1 MAIYNRQNK
10 EVLINMVE
18 VIKKGLETSIQDY
31 PGRIGSLNQG
41 FPPSGPMDS
50 WSFRLANVLVENKED
65 TAALECQFM
74 GPSLKFNSNRII
86 AITGADMSPK
96 LDGNPIPLWESIEVK
111 TDQVLEMEFAT
122 IGARSYIAFS
132 GGIISEPWLSSR
144 STFHKAGVGGM
155 EGKAIQEGQVIPLGK
170 SKSVAGR
177 KIKKSSMPIMST
189 DKKWAIEVV
198 RGPNDDWVDEKGH
211 KMFLNSEWKLQAKSD
226 RTGYRLDGPE
236 WSFTEK
242 ATHKGLEHGSNPSNI
257 IDQGYP
263 VGAINLAGQTPI
275 ILVNDGPSMGGFI
288 VPYTVPSAS
297 FWKLGQA
304 KPGDRFNFIEV
315 SIEDAQSLRNE
326 QNSICSELSIESSTE
341 KNLLK
346 ELSKTK
352 KIDRIEV
359 KDFEKEK
366 EKEKIRDKLMEKKGL
381 EKMKVRFFN

>member
-1 MAIYNRQNK
+1 
-10 EVLINMVE
+10 MVE

-50 WSFRLANVLVENKED
+50 WSFRLANVLVENEQNA
-65 TAALECQFM
+65 AALECQFM
-74 GPSLKFNSNRII
+74 GPSLKFKTSRII

-111 TDQVLEMEFAT
+111 TNQVLEMEFAT

-144 STFHKAGVGGM
+144 STFHKAGVGGIN
-155 EGKAIQEGQVIPLGK
+155 GKAIQEGQVIPMGK
-170 SKSVAGR
+170 SNSAAGR
-177 KIKKSSMPIMST
+177 KIKKNSMPTMSK

-198 RGPNDDWVDEKGH
+198 RGPNDDWIDEKGH

-226 RTGYRLDGPE
+226 RTGYRLDGPD

-275 ILVNDGPSMGGFI
+275 ILVNDGPSMGGFV

-304 KPGDRFNFIEV
+304 KPGDVFNFREV
-315 SIEDAQSLRNE
+315 SIEKAQSLRNE
-326 QNSICSELSIESSTE
+326 QNSLCSELSIEASAE
-341 KNLLK
+341 KNILD
-346 ELSKTK
+346 ETMKTK
-352 KIDRIEV
+352 KIDHIKVR
-359 KDFEKEK
+359 DFENEK

-381 EKMKVRFFN
+381 KKMKVRFFN